1 MARPPR
7 GRRWGSHERVI
18 FSVTMVSHPEMR
30 NFHRAFFGL
39 KTLRTNADYDLHYAD
54 AAKDVAKALQNA
66 KKIITWI
73 DALP

>member
-1 MARPPR
+1 
-7 GRRWGSHERVI
+7 
-18 FSVTMVSHPEMR
+18 MVSHPEMR